1 MPPPLSPRPNPSQE
15 EFVKTQQ
22 QAHGANLLRDGGA
35 KRGGEM
41 AAPYTGGLL
50 VAPYTMTHAANGN
63 GAKRGGEMRGA
74 KGGGAFDGGLLGQ
87 FNHEQNE
94 QRLAEQKLRSPSRRM
109 HMHGMSHRA
118 HARHAPCT
126 EMHGMHRAQYAH
138 MSQCACACDMCM
150 CMYMLHAHATCTCT
164 CTCTCNM

>member
-50 VAPYTMTHAANGN
+50 VAPYTTTHAANGN

-74 KGGGAFDGGLLGQ
+74 KGGGAFDGGVLGQ

-94 QRLAEQKLRSPSRRM
+94 QRLAEQKLRSPSARREP
-109 HMHGMSHRA
+109 
-118 HARHAPCT
+118 HAPCT
-126 EMHGMHRAQYAH
+126 HVH
-138 MSQCACACDMCM
+138 MCM
-150 CMYMLHAHATCTCT
+150 CMCTCHMHMSHVHAHAD
-164 CTCTCNM
+164 MQHVHA